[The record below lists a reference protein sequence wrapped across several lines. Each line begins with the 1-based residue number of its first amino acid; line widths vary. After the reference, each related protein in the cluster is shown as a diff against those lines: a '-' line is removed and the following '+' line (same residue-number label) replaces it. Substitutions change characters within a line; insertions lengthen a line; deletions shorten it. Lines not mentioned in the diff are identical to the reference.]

1 MTPDGV
7 SPAAAR
13 RLAAMGTK
21 MPNPAGG
28 RATGNIV
35 TQRPRVSRPTAP
47 RTPVKTNSRGNY
59 ARPAAPPAGGPGP
72 VPNIE
77 AYLGQDA
84 GYQQQLREFA
94 AALNDFT
101 ADATRRRGS
110 LESEYGLSSKA
121 LADQRVKDLG
131 SLEEDY
137 GSRGLL
143 RSGLYGDAVGDYET
157 EYGQRTS
164 DLSRRQ
170 NEALA
175 ALTGEQGSFSAQQ
188 KLKEQ
193 AAKEAAIRRRAEQF
207 GA

>member
-1 MTPDGV
+1 MAMTPDGV

-13 RLAAMGTK
+13 GLAAMGTK
-21 MPNPAGG
+21 MPNPAEG
-28 RATGNIV
+28 RVTGNIV
-35 TQRPRVSRPTAP
+35 TQRPRIYSGGGGSGA

-59 ARPAAPPAGGPGP
+59 ARPAAPPTGGPGP

-121 LADQRVKDLG
+121 LADQKVKDLG
-131 SLEEDY
+131 ALEEDY

-143 RSGLYGDAVGDYET
+143 RSGLYGKAVGDYNT

-175 ALTGEQGSFSAQQ
+175 ALTAEQGSFSAQQ
-188 KLKEQ
+188 KLREQ
-193 AAKEAAIRRRAEQF
+193 AAKEAA
-207 GA
+207 